1 MICSSCNKKVKDG
14 TSICPHCD
22 AVLDESILG
31 AMPPEG
37 DDDGAEDTPP
47 PKPAPRPAS
56 GKRPAAPAAKTPTG
70 KRPAA
75 ARRPA
80 PVKAEEEPPES
91 DEEPKPKPPLVQ
103 NDGKFVSKYQQ
114 YWTDDDP
121 PPKPAA
127 PKGPQSG
134 EGVIAELGPVRGGH
148 DPELVDPMVTLKN
161 LWKGFAESHFED
173 KMTIASAAMLIICN
187 FMPWRSTPDGD
198 DMGLMTHGI
207 FTFLLACLSI
217 ATIWA
222 RKSDVLPAVPRN
234 KFPFGA
240 IGAGGLSAL
249 IALIFVATSFEK
261 GVKAGRTVTLSEPS
275 FGVFLAIISAAGIVV
290 GGLLTHKREK

>member
-1 MICSSCNKKVKDG
+1 MICSSCHKTVKDG

-31 AMPPEG
+31 AMPEGNG
-37 DDDGAEDTPP
+37 DDEAEDTPP
-47 PKPAPRPAS
+47 PKPAP
-56 GKRPAAPAAKTPTG
+56 KKPAAKASTG

-75 ARRPA
+75 ARKPA
-80 PVKAEEEPPES
+80 PVRAEEEPPEP
-91 DEEPKPKPPLVQ
+91 DEEPKARQPLIQ

-114 YWTDDDP
+114 YWTEDDP
-121 PPKPAA
+121 PAKPPA

-134 EGVIAELGPVRGGH
+134 EGVVAELGPVRGGH

-173 KMTIASAAMLIICN
+173 KMTIASAAMLIVCN

-207 FTFLLACLSI
+207 FTFLLACLSL

-222 RKSDVLPAVPRN
+222 RKSVKISAIPPN
-234 KFPFGA
+234 KFPLGT
-240 IGAGGLSAL
+240 IGAGGLAAL
-249 IALIFVATSFEK
+249 VALIFVVTSFEK
-261 GVKAGRTVTLSEPS
+261 GVRAGRTVTLSEPS

-290 GGLLTHKREK
+290 GGLLTLKREK

>member
-31 AMPPEG
+31 AMPEG
-37 DDDGAEDTPP
+37 DDEAEDTPP
-47 PKPAPRPAS
+47 PKPAPRPAAKKPLA
-56 GKRPAAPAAKTPTG
+56 KRPAV
-70 KRPAA
+70 
-75 ARRPA
+75 ARKPV
-80 PVKAEEEPPES
+80 PVKAEEEAPEP
-91 DEEPKPKPPLVQ
+91 DEEPKERQPLVQ

-114 YWTDDDP
+114 YWTEDDP
-121 PPKPAA
+121 PAKPPA

-148 DPELVDPMVTLKN
+148 DPDLVDPMVTLKN
-161 LWKGFAESHFED
+161 LWKGFAQSHFED
-173 KMTIASAAMLIICN
+173 KMTIASATMLIVSN

-198 DMGLMTHGI
+198 DMGLMTNGI

-222 RKSDVLPAVPRN
+222 RKSLKIPAIPPN
-234 KFPFGA
+234 KFPLGA
-240 IGAGGLSAL
+240 VGAGGIAAL
-249 IALIFVATSFEK
+249 IALVFVVTSFEK
-261 GVKAGRTVTLSEPS
+261 GVKAGRAVTLSEPS

-290 GGLLTHKREK
+290 GGLLTLKREK